1 MKNPAVKPLL
11 LPLRARKGLPSVAG
25 GGWEGV
31 AQGRAK
37 IKSEPLPNPPLR
49 PKGVPLGQ
57 AGEGAKARCNRG
69 AA

>member
-37 IKSEPLPNPPLR
+37 LKSEPLPNPPL
-49 PKGVPLGQ
+49 Q